1 MRYITM
7 TAEFDD
13 MDSADATARSITRH
27 FPSVKGVKLC
37 YRKGGQNLSNYST
50 VGLTAANNAIYTNV
64 GFGVVPPQGIQPV
77 AAAFIGEHKPY
88 DYIER
93 KVRLSLVAPQ
103 EKQMALTSCII
114 NGGGHY
120 VKVK

>member
-7 TAEFDD
+7 TAEFDN
-13 MDSADATARSITRH
+13 MDLADAAARSITRH

-37 YRKGGQNLSNYST
+37 CRKGGQKLSNYST
-50 VGLTAANNAIYTNV
+50 VGLTAANYMNYTSV
-64 GFGVVPPQGIQPV
+64 GFGVVPPQGVQPV
-77 AAAFIGEHKPY
+77 AAYLGEYKPY

-103 EKQMALTSCII
+103 DKQMALTSCII

-120 VKVK
+120 VKVR